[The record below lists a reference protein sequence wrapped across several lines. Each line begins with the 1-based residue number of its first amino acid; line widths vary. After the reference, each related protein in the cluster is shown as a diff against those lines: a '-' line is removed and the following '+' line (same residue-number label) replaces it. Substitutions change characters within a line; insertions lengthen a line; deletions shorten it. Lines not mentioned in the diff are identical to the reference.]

1 MVEILEGILYGVC
14 SVIAWII
21 NAFIDFFQIDP
32 FPGMA
37 EGIGIEGHPWEVEA
51 IQMVK
56 AIFPFDGAMAMVMSF
71 FGIVVVA
78 IIISVIWNWA
88 KVKLG

>member
-1 MVEILEGILYGVC
+1 MLELLKGVLYGVC

-32 FPGMA
+32 FPDMA
-37 EGIGIEGHPWEVEA
+37 ETLGIQGHPWEVEA

-56 AIFPFDGAMAMVMSF
+56 ALFPFDGAMVLIGSF
-71 FGIVVVA
+71 FSIVVVA
-78 IIISVIWNWA
+78 IVIAIIWNWA